1 MQLNRYTAQGADK
14 SRILRAIG
22 WCRRNHLSLA
32 GLPFDE
38 KLSGSEGIN
47 LEIISPPGVS
57 REMLTQAISEGYSE
71 RDVVRH
77 RILECPLGWFMEAE
91 GRSFDQDMFHD
102 YVVAHGY
109 GEPSTEAYELAEK
122 WFWQGHDYAVI
133 AAEVVAR
140 DLCICDDD
148 DDD

>member
-1 MQLNRYTAQGADK
+1 M
-14 SRILRAIG
+14 
-22 WCRRNHLSLA
+22 
-32 GLPFDE
+32 
-38 KLSGSEGIN
+38 
-47 LEIISPPGVS
+47 
-57 REMLTQAISEGYSE
+57 SEGYSE

>member
-1 MQLNRYTAQGADK
+1 MQLNRYTAQNADK

-38 KLSGSEGIN
+38 NLSGSEGID
-47 LEIISPPGVS
+47 LEIIAPPGMS
-57 REMLTQAISEGYSE
+57 REMLGDAIKEGYDE
-71 RDVVRH
+71 RDVIRH
-77 RILECPLGWFMEAE
+77 RILECPLDWFMEAH
-91 GRSFDQDMFHD
+91 GRTFDQDMFHD

-109 GEPSTEAYELAEK
+109 GVPSNDAYELAEK
-122 WFWQGHDYAVI
+122 WFCLGHDYADI
-133 AAEVVAR
+133 AAEIVSR

-148 DDD
+148 ED